1 MPFVS
6 FPRKSAGGLALLK
19 SVVAFMPEMESIRT
33 GLRNVMK
40 DLLRAQPLED
50 AVVMAWPVVCGK
62 DVAARTKALLFSEGV
77 VTVEVLDAAWRKQLT
92 SFASR
97 YISAYEALLGHVVKE
112 VRFKVQQS
120 TARVEEPPKPE
131 F

>member
-1 MPFVS
+1 
-6 FPRKSAGGLALLK
+6 
-19 SVVAFMPEMESIRT
+19 MPEMESIRT

-50 AVVMAWPVVCGK
+50 AVIMAWPVVCGK
-62 DVAARTKALLFSEGV
+62 DVAARTKALLFAHAV
-77 VTVEVLDAAWRKQLT
+77 VTVEVPDAAWRKQLM

-97 YISAYEALLGHVVKE
+97 YISAYEALLGQVVKE
-112 VRFKVQQS
+112 VRFKVATS
-120 TARVEEPPKPE
+120 AARTEEVKPDA

>member
-1 MPFVS
+1 
-6 FPRKSAGGLALLK
+6 
-19 SVVAFMPEMESIRT
+19 MPEMESIRT

-40 DLLRAQPLED
+40 DLLRAQPLEE
-50 AVVMAWPVVCGK
+50 ATLMAWPVVCGK
-62 DVAARTKALLFSEGV
+62 DVAARTKAVLFADGV
-77 VTVEVLDAAWRKQLT
+77 VTVEVPDTAWRKQLT
-92 SFASR
+92 AFASR

-120 TARVEEPPKPE
+120 VARTEEPVKPQ